1 MRAPILVGQSLSAES
16 ERLRCSKD
24 SNTGLDA
31 LIYGMGFVSR
41 LGHRT
46 DQLLRSKLNE
56 QESRLHTSMVH
67 ALMD

>member
-41 LGHRT
+41 LGIG
-46 DQLLRSKLNE
+46 QINSYE
-56 QESRLHTSMVH
+56 AS
-67 ALMD
+67 